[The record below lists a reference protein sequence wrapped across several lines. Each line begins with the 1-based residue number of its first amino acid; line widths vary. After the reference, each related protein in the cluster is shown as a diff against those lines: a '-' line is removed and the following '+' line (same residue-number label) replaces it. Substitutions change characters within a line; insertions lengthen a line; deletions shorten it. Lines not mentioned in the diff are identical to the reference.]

1 MKSIVIGAA
10 IFAAF
15 TSLAHADEIMGNI
28 LNSNAQ
34 MHPRAHKAVMTAT
47 NVVVNGRIVGRDPSA
62 SVRWSIANEYN
73 SLSAAA
79 EGAGAMG
86 GDAGGAAAQ

>member
-15 TSLAHADEIMGNI
+15 TSLAHADEIMGNV

-47 NVVVNGRIVGRDPSA
+47 DVVVNGRVVGRDPSA